1 MYKSTIIYIFIV
13 FNYLSCKSGIKDYPD
28 PENNTQSSIM
38 LVGDWFED
46 PHDIDFD
53 ALPRVPREHIVIS
66 DVTAQNGVNQ
76 HNYLIHYD
84 GQFWAMW
91 SDGPGIEDR
100 VGQVV
105 KYAVS
110 SDGTN
115 WSEPK
120 LLTPY
125 PPNSGPD
132 SPHYNTRTEEGFR
145 WIARGFWIYD
155 NQLLALVSL
164 DEAAGFFG
172 ESLQLRAFRWKEN
185 NENWEDYMLVH
196 DNAINNFPPKQLP
209 TGEWLMSRRTF
220 DYTERGVDFLVG
232 GTGSVDQWESFPV
245 FGTARELSAE
255 EPYWWVLPDGK
266 NLMALFRDNNRS
278 GYLYRSFS
286 IDNGR
291 SWSPPVKTDF
301 PDARSKFHG
310 LRMSNGKYALVNNS
324 HYNHRQWFTLSISED
339 GIVFDKMFF
348 LVSGDKNGVDYP
360 HMIEHEGYLYIVHS
374 GGHGGRKQSVEIQ
387 KVKISDLNRLKMP

>member
-1 MYKSTIIYIFIV
+1 MSKGRIFVATIWISLIV
-13 FNYLSCKSGIKDYPD
+13 FICSICSCNRSMSTYPD
-28 PENNTQSSIM
+28 PVKNPESPIM

-46 PHDIDFD
+46 PHDIDFH

-209 TGEWLMSRRTF
+209 TGEWLMSRRTY
-220 DYTERGVDFLVG
+220 DYTERG
-232 GTGSVDQWESFPV
+232 
-245 FGTARELSAE
+245 
-255 EPYWWVLPDGK
+255 
-266 NLMALFRDNNRS
+266 
-278 GYLYRSFS
+278 
-286 IDNGR
+286 
-291 SWSPPVKTDF
+291 
-301 PDARSKFHG
+301 
-310 LRMSNGKYALVNNS
+310 
-324 HYNHRQWFTLSISED
+324 
-339 GIVFDKMFF
+339 
-348 LVSGDKNGVDYP
+348 
-360 HMIEHEGYLYIVHS
+360 
-374 GGHGGRKQSVEIQ
+374 
-387 KVKISDLNRLKMP
+387 

>member
-1 MYKSTIIYIFIV
+1 
-13 FNYLSCKSGIKDYPD
+13 
-28 PENNTQSSIM
+28 
-38 LVGDWFED
+38 
-46 PHDIDFD
+46 
-53 ALPRVPREHIVIS
+53 
-66 DVTAQNGVNQ
+66 
-76 HNYLIHYD
+76 
-84 GQFWAMW
+84 
-91 SDGPGIEDR
+91 
-100 VGQVV
+100 
-105 KYAVS
+105 
-110 SDGTN
+110 
-115 WSEPK
+115 
-120 LLTPY
+120 
-125 PPNSGPD
+125 
-132 SPHYNTRTEEGFR
+132 
-145 WIARGFWIYD
+145 
-155 NQLLALVSL
+155 SL

-172 ESLQLRAFRWKEN
+172 ESLQLRAFRWNEN
-185 NENWEDYMLVH
+185 NENCEDYMLVH

-310 LRMSNGKYALVNNS
+310 LRRSEEHTSELQSRENLVC
-324 HYNHRQWFTLSISED
+324 
-339 GIVFDKMFF
+339 
-348 LVSGDKNGVDYP
+348 
-360 HMIEHEGYLYIVHS
+360 
-374 GGHGGRKQSVEIQ
+374 
-387 KVKISDLNRLKMP
+387 RLLL